1 MHYFLL
7 YDIIK
12 DQINTQMPSL
22 TSVILLCIFIYVLS
36 LYIGYINQLLVKMS
50 DIHYIKDSLHRA
62 FEGIRDFHIA
72 LSSSYDQKCIYF
84 FMKPVFYS
92 KTRVY

>member
-1 MHYFLL
+1 MNNIQYSRTNIIGFHKYWDLWVILLELLLKFIIGYALFFLL

-36 LYIGYINQLLVKMS
+36 LSI
-50 DIHYIKDSLHRA
+50 
-62 FEGIRDFHIA
+62 
-72 LSSSYDQKCIYF
+72 
-84 FMKPVFYS
+84 
-92 KTRVY
+92 